1 MPNENNQIQ
10 FETNPSFLD
19 SNKKVL
25 FNINWDLN
33 TGGVR
38 QLEIDAFK
46 CLNSNINAVYTNPS
60 LVGSP
65 IDGTPTKSNVTLF
78 FARKRMIQLIDIWNR
93 VLNCGLFLISKY
105 PNGALYPETKMVGAN
120 IPHPLTE
127 YLFKN
132 DFPTIS
138 TTLDFKTDFIF
149 NNLIKFIT
157 ACINNFNNFKT
168 NNIGNQ
174 NFFDLITYSS
184 AGYNAIKTFINI
196 NYNPDNSNFISLMNK
211 LINIVKDVID
221 ETKLANTL
229 LFNFI
234 NMDFGTQ
241 EGRTNL
247 LALDAYKSNYKALA
261 KIDISYLNDDTKLL
275 CQEWIDTNSNKLTLL
290 YPQFGTLISR
300 NTENETW
307 NFRNVAIDTAPYNPL
322 DLNPT
327 LDPSL
332 KPYQTRYLLCSQLDM
347 KRPLVFNTQFIN
359 WANENDRPYV
369 MLYNGG
375 TLVYIPDEVKELIN
389 PITIIQKS
397 INNGTFSI
405 NNNYTVLPNMPVGTN
420 SIEFTLKTDGTT
432 YSNDWGRKIIGPS
445 SAIATYLNGIDIT
458 GGNYNQ
464 INWVNPDGTKRV
476 DFVENGNYKNQTIKI
491 KLENT
496 STGSNIYKD
505 GILVASKTEKFDFS
519 VVWSLGS
526 TDANRRATGVTIEN
540 LTYNYQEGNILG
552 EAPDNQLNL
561 SAYFWKIGTSNNL
574 DPNYNNTDDIK
585 LKLPDGKNLYDIDK
599 LDFLDNL
606 TIYLKLN

>member
-1 MPNENNQIQ
+1 MPNENNQIP

-46 CLNSNINAVYTNPS
+46 CLNSNINNVRAIFY
-60 LVGSP
+60 SP
-65 IDGTPTKSNVTLF
+65 IDGTTTKSDATLF

-93 VLNCGLFLISKY
+93 VLNSGLFKVSYCDTINSYTSYKL
-105 PNGALYPETKMVGAN
+105 VGAN
-120 IPHPLTE
+120 IIDLISEYIIKDMNVPGRSLNDSKIDLTTSSVF
-127 YLFKN
+127 YR
-132 DFPTIS
+132 
-138 TTLDFKTDFIF
+138 
-149 NNLIKFIT
+149 LIRFIT
-157 ACINNFNNFKT
+157 ASVNNINWFKT
-168 NNIGNQ
+168 NNVGKQSYFTLTNTD
-174 NFFDLITYSS
+174 NTTNELDYFV
-184 AGYNAIKTFINI
+184 NI
-196 NYNPDNSNFISLMNK
+196 NYNPDNSNFISLMNE
-211 LINIVKDVID
+211 LISIVKDLID

-229 LFNFI
+229 FFNFAS
-234 NMDFGTQ
+234 MDFGTL

-275 CQEWIDTNSNKLTLL
+275 CQEWINTNSNKLTLL

-322 DLNPT
+322 DLNPNI
-327 LDPSL
+327 DPAL

-375 TLVYIPDEVKELIN
+375 TLIYIPDEIKE
-389 PITIIQKS
+389 S
-397 INNGTFSI
+397 S
-405 NNNYTVLPNMPVGTN
+405 
-420 SIEFTLKTDGTT
+420 TL
-432 YSNDWGRKIIGPS
+432 
-445 SAIATYLNGIDIT
+445 
-458 GGNYNQ
+458 
-464 INWVNPDGTKRV
+464 
-476 DFVENGNYKNQTIKI
+476 
-491 KLENT
+491 NT
-496 STGSNIYKD
+496 
-505 GILVASKTEKFDFS
+505 
-519 VVWSLGS
+519 
-526 TDANRRATGVTIEN
+526 
-540 LTYNYQEGNILG
+540 LG
-552 EAPDNQLNL
+552 EQPDNQLNL
-561 SAYFWKIGTSNNL
+561 SAYFWKIGTSNGL